1 MNYSV
6 SSKFVKDSFVLILKI
21 DGQVKQEVITP
32 LDEMGMTMVIDQLNI
47 FLEDNVSETSADISF
62 IQEDDALLG
71 YLIDEDGSVQSFT
84 EWYEDYIDIQEDYDE
99 EEQDT
104 KPVRKTSDSL

>member
-6 SSKFVKDSFVLILKI
+6 SSKFVKNSFALILTC

-71 YLIDEDGSVQSFT
+71 YLIDEDGSVQNFT

-99 EEQDT
+99 EEHDT
-104 KPVRKTSDSL
+104 KSVRKASDSL

>member
-21 DGQVKQEVITP
+21 DGQIIQEVITP

-62 IQEDDALLG
+62 IQEDDALLV
-71 YLIDEDGSVQSFT
+71 YLIDEDGSVQNFT

-99 EEQDT
+99 EEHDT
-104 KPVRKTSDSL
+104 KPVRKTSDNL